1 MDNKM
6 RNGENKLLR
15 GAKDMNILSEIK
27 DGLKMGKD
35 KAVSSILGIGAALK
49 NKENR
54 IITGMVLVGLGGA
67 LLLSCYVKV
76 PQ

>member
-1 MDNKM
+1 
-6 RNGENKLLR
+6 
-15 GAKDMNILSEIK
+15 MNILSCVK

-35 KAVSSILGIGAALK
+35 KAVSSLINIGTALK

-67 LLLSCYVKV
+67 LILSCYIKV

>member
-1 MDNKM
+1 MIK
-6 RNGENKLLR
+6 
-15 GAKDMNILSEIK
+15 EIK

-35 KAVSSILGIGAALK
+35 KAVSSIVSIGKALK

-54 IITGMVLVGLGGA
+54 IMTGMVLVGLGGS
-67 LLLSCYVKV
+67 LILSCYIKV

>member
-1 MDNKM
+1 MK
-6 RNGENKLLR
+6 
-15 GAKDMNILSEIK
+15 ILDIIK
-27 DGLKMGKD
+27 DGLIMGKD
-35 KAVSSILGIGAALK
+35 KVVSSIVGIGTALK

-67 LLLSCYVKV
+67 LIISCYIKV